1 MILVCD
7 NIDGKENKRNRLFSR
22 WYTNFKTKDI
32 LKFDASAT
40 TEEYQLY
47 VSILLC
53 SSHPRKEKLIAA
65 FYELVKNEFYPV
77 E

>member
-7 NIDGKENKRNRLFSR
+7 NIDGKENKRSRLFDR
-22 WYTNFKTKDI
+22 WYTNFKSKDI

-47 VSILLC
+47 VSILL
-53 SSHPRKEKLIAA
+53 SSFHPQKDKLIAA
-65 FYELVKNEFYPV
+65 FYELVKNELYPV
-77 E
+77 D